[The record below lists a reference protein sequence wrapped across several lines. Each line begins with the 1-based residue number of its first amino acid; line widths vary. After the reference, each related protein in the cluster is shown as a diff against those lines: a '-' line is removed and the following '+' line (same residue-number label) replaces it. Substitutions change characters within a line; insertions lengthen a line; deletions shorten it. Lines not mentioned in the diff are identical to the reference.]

1 MRCFQAAAL
10 ASSALASLSFVAA
23 PAIAQTNNSAQAAAQ
38 FGARE
43 TVLQISL
50 SPDGKRVALIQPSGA
65 RGTQLFIASI
75 DNGIPAP
82 IFSSSGNPDQLTD
95 CHWSTNARLVC
106 QLYLVLNDGSNN
118 RGFIRTF
125 AVDADGKNLK
135 MVSAQVNPRALYIA
149 GNGGGVIDWLGDG
162 ESNGNSILMTRA
174 FVPES
179 TSGTLLA
186 NDREGMGV
194 ERVNTLTLQRNIVEK
209 PRADAVEFYSDGHG
223 VVRMIGYNPK
233 SGTGYDSNKINYYYR
248 KPNDSTWLQFGTL
261 ELAGGKTIGFN
272 PYAID
277 RTLNVA
283 YGFDVSHDR
292 TALYRISLDGNM
304 TRELVYERPDVDVD
318 GLVRIG
324 REKRVVGVSF
334 ATDRRQN
341 VFFDP
346 ELKKLGQ
353 GLSKA
358 LPGLP
363 LVYFIDASA
372 DEKQLLLWAG
382 SDVDPGHYYLFDKTT
397 KKLGE
402 VMPKRAELAKTPLA
416 KVKAITFPAADGTQ
430 IPGYLTLP
438 PGSDGKNLPAI
449 VMPHGGPGARDEWG
463 FDWLAQFFAN
473 RGYAVLQP
481 NFRGSSG
488 YGEGWFKDNGFK
500 SWRAAI
506 GDVNDGGHWLN
517 SQGIAA
523 PGKLA
528 IVGWSYGG
536 YAALQS
542 AVLDPTLF
550 KAIVAIAPVTDL
562 EQLRTEAS
570 HFTNGALVSAF
581 IGQGPHIREG
591 SPAQNAGRIT
601 APVLMFHGDKDQNV
615 EIAQS
620 RTMARSLRGA
630 GKKVELVEF
639 KDLTHSLSD
648 SAVRTQMLAKSDMF
662 LRQSLGLAAQ

>member
-1 MRCFQAAAL
+1 MTRNALLCMCLLAAAAPL
-10 ASSALASLSFVAA
+10 KATPAGPVAA
-23 PAIAQTNNSAQAAAQ
+23 PANDAAAK

-43 TVLQISL
+43 TVSQMSL
-50 SPDGKRVALIQPSGA
+50 SPDGKRVAFIQPVGD
-65 RGTQLFIASI
+65 RGSRLFVASI
-75 DNGIPAP
+75 DGGEPVP
-82 IFSSSGNPDQLTD
+82 ILRSSGTPDQLTD
-95 CHWSTNARLVC
+95 CHWSTNIRLVC
-106 QLYLVLNDGSNN
+106 RLFFVLNDGTDNL
-118 RGFIRTF
+118 GFVRVL
-125 AVDADGKNLK
+125 ALDADGKNVK
-135 MVSAQVNPRALYIA
+135 MVSARTNQRALYVT
-149 GNGGGVIDWLGDG
+149 GNGGGVIDWLGD
-162 ESNGNSILMTRA
+162 ENVGNTILMTRQ
-174 FVPES
+174 FVPEN
-179 TSGTLLA
+179 TAGTLLA
-186 NDREGMGV
+186 NNYEGLGI
-194 ERVNTLTLQRNIVEK
+194 ERVDTISLQRTLVEK
-209 PRADAVEFYSDGHG
+209 PRPDAVEYYSDGHG
-223 VVRMIGYNPK
+223 IVRMIGYNPK
-233 SGTGYDSNKINYYYR
+233 TSGGYDSTKINYFYR
-248 KPNDSTWLQFGTL
+248 KPGTTAWLAFGSLQF
-261 ELAGGKTIGFN
+261 AGGKTIGFN
-272 PYAID
+272 PYAVD

-283 YGFDVSHDR
+283 YGFDSSGDR
-292 TALYRISLDGNM
+292 SALYRVSLDGSL
-304 TRELVYERPDVDVD
+304 TRELVFARPDVDVD

-324 REKRVVGVSF
+324 RQSRVVGVSF

-363 LVYFIDASA
+363 LVYFVDASA

-402 VMPKRAELAKTPLA
+402 VMPARAELAGIQLA
-416 KVKAITFPAADGTQ
+416 KVTPVTFPAADGTQ

-438 PGSDGKNLPAI
+438 PGSNGKNLPAI

-463 FDWLAQFFAN
+463 FDWLSQYYAN

-500 SWRAAI
+500 SWRIAI
-506 GDVNDGGHWLN
+506 GDVNDAGRWLA

-550 KAIVAIAPVTDL
+550 KAIVAVAPVTDL
-562 EQLRTEAS
+562 ELMRSEAS
-570 HFTNGALVSAF
+570 RFSSGANVSAF
-581 IGQGPHIREG
+581 IGQGPHVREG
-591 SPAQNAGRIT
+591 SPAQNVARFA
-601 APVLMFHGDKDQNV
+601 APVLIFHGDKDQNV
-615 EIAQS
+615 EIEQS
-620 RTMARSLRGA
+620 RVMASRLRGA
-630 GKKVELVEF
+630 GKSVELVEF
-639 KDLTHSLSD
+639 KDLAHSLDD
-648 SAVRTQMLAKSDMF
+648 SAARTQLLAKSDAF
-662 LRQSLGLAAQ
+662 LRTSLGIAGQ